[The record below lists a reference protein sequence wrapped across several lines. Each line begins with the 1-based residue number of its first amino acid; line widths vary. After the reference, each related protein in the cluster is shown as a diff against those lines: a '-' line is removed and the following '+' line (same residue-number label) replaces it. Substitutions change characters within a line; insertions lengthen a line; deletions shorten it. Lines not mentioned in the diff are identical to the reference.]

1 MWWLRAFV
9 AIWALLHLRAF
20 LVWFLCRHWG
30 FCADIVQIS
39 AKKML
44 GGSSERTSSDRS
56 LESKPNSSSVQ
67 LSCHV
72 CHFLYV
78 FRITLLVH
86 WWLLL
91 AMSHIWR
98 QGRRFLIFSWNL
110 SRCLQVMYYVAAQV
124 EILKLVESKNKNIFS
139 RSARKTMRLSLIQNL
154 NTLQVKVHMKV
165 IMKSLTLMR
174 RSRTHPPAPSI
185 LMRTRQSWSDTPVL
199 NPRWT
204 KWY

>member
-1 MWWLRAFV
+1 MLA
-9 AIWALLHLRAF
+9 HL
-20 LVWFLCRHWG
+20 
-30 FCADIVQIS
+30 
-39 AKKML
+39 KML

-67 LSCHV
+67 LLCHV

-124 EILKLVESKNKNIFS
+124 EILKLVESKNQNIFS
-139 RSARKTMRLSLIQNL
+139 RSARKTTRLSLIQNL
-154 NTLQVKVHMKV
+154 NTLQVKVHMNV
-165 IMKSLTLMR
+165 IMKWWGGAERILQHPLSWCGHAKVDQT
-174 RSRTHPPAPSI
+174 RSV
-185 LMRTRQSWSDTPVL
+185 WDTP
-199 NPRWT
+199 
-204 KWY
+204 